1 MLGHEDVNFINHRHL
16 TTIKVECT
24 VASHCGEPEAD
35 DFTAAAEWRL
45 GKREIPGDNVGVPLS
60 SHFISHIS

>member
-1 MLGHEDVNFINHRHL
+1 MFAGTRRCEFYKPQTL
-16 TTIKVECT
+16 KVECT
-24 VASHCGEPEAD
+24 VASHYGEPEAD

-45 GKREIPGDNVGVPLS
+45 GKRQIPGDNIGVPLS